1 MLPQFLGSR
10 LRSLLTGL
18 ALLSVLAA
26 PARAAEPPAIA
37 WLVQDVPPH
46 FSYTRSGQTPLT
58 VEDLGHGE
66 LDGFMR
72 ILLKRMPQ
80 YRHVLVE
87 MPFTRFEIQARQGQT
102 MCSLLH
108 VRTPERLSWLYFS
121 HLYPPLFSRQIH
133 VVVHRDR
140 LAQFETASTGQA
152 LQLTDLL
159 QRPDLQGLL
168 PRDRAFGPRIDAL
181 LKQAG
186 EAAPRTVVPNRN
198 MHLLHMLRA
207 RRMDYTLEYPSV
219 VDEFLRLQGGDD
231 LVKLPL
237 AEGRS
242 TQLAT
247 VACSRTPE
255 GRQHIEAI
263 DAAVRRLAQEK
274 DREGWMRGWR
284 KEGLDEQD
292 RQRVIRYMDERARG
306 GPAIE

>member
-1 MLPQFLGSR
+1 MAKPLS
-10 LRSLLTGL
+10 SLLLSL
-18 ALLSVLAA
+18 ALLLPCVS
-26 PARAAEPPAIA
+26 RAAEPMPTLH

-46 FSYTRSGQTPLT
+46 FTYVRPGQVPQT
-58 VEDLGHGE
+58 VEDIGQGE
-66 LDGFMR
+66 LDGFLR
-72 ILLKRMPQ
+72 ILVRRMPQ

-87 MPFTRFEIQARQGQT
+87 MPFTRFEVQARQGQT
-102 MCSLLH
+102 LCSVLH
-108 VRTPERLSWLYFS
+108 VKTPERLAWLYFS
-121 HLYPPLFSRQIH
+121 HLYPPLFSRQLH
-133 VVVHRDR
+133 VVVHKDR
-140 LAQFETASTGQA
+140 QAQFETPFTGQA
-152 LQLTDLL
+152 LQLADLL
-159 QRPDLQGLL
+159 QRQDLLGLL

-186 EAAPRTVVPNRN
+186 DAAPRTVVPNRN

-219 VDEFLRLQGGDD
+219 VDEFLRLNGGDD

-247 VACSRTPE
+247 VACTRNAE

-274 DREGWMRGWR
+274 DREAWLRSWR
-284 KEGLDEQD
+284 REPLDEQD
-292 RQRVIRYMDERARG
+292 RQRVNRYMDERARG
-306 GPAIE
+306 GPVIE

>member
-1 MLPQFLGSR
+1 MAK
-10 LRSLLTGL
+10 SLLSPL
-18 ALLSVLAA
+18 SPLSLLLSLLSLAPCAAKASA
-26 PARAAEPPAIA
+26 PLPTLQ

-46 FSYTRSGQTPLT
+46 FSYVRPGQPPQTM
-58 VEDLGHGE
+58 DDIGHGE
-66 LDGFMR
+66 LDGFLR
-72 ILLKRMPQ
+72 ILVKRLPQ

-87 MPFTRFEIQARQGQT
+87 MPFTRFEMQARQGQT
-102 MCSLLH
+102 LCSVLH
-108 VRTPERLSWLYFS
+108 VRTPERLDWLYFS
-121 HLYPPLFSRQIH
+121 HLYPPLFSRQLH
-133 VVVHRDR
+133 VVVHKD
-140 LAQFETASTGQA
+140 LQAQFEATGAGQT
-152 LQLTDLL
+152 LQLSELL
-159 QRPDLQGLL
+159 QRQDLVGLL

-207 RRMDYTLEYPSV
+207 RRMDYTLEYASV
-219 VDEFLRLQGGDD
+219 VDEFLHLHGGDE

-247 VACSRTPE
+247 VACSRTTQ

-274 DREGWMRGWR
+274 DREAWLRSWR
-284 KEGLDEQD
+284 SEPLDAQD
-292 RQRVIRYMDERARG
+292 RQRVNRYMDERARG